1 MKTTSAKKNKKTTIL
16 LFLVL
21 FAGLSLLLYPS
32 VSDYW
37 NSFRQTRA
45 IAAYIE
51 NVAEL
56 DDDSYDELWREAQE
70 YNVSL
75 SRSDSR
81 FFPREEEEEVYKE
94 LLNVAGNGI
103 MGYVEI
109 PSIDVSLPVY
119 HGTDDEILQV
129 AVGHIEGSSLPVG
142 GEGTHSVISGHRGL
156 PSAKLFTDL
165 DQMTEGDVF
174 MLHVLDETLTYQVE
188 QIHIVEPED
197 LSFLEIREGEDW
209 CTLITCTPYGVNSH
223 RLLVQG
229 RRIENQGTASFGR
242 VTADAVL
249 MDRELVAVV
258 LAIPVLIV
266 LLLWVLFCP
275 HKKESKR

>member
-156 PSAKLFTDL
+156 PSAKLFTDV

-266 LLLWVLFCP
+266 LLLWVLFRP
-275 HKKESKR
+275 HKKRK

>member
-70 YNVSL
+70 YNISL

-266 LLLWVLFCP
+266 LLLWVLFRP